1 MDSKMGNRNDYTDT
15 CVVYFYNLKFSCIY
29 SILYIESEKERNFK
43 MIKAIILDNDYNSK
57 DVVVKFG
64 GKYLCVSLT
73 YFLNSLC
80 RRHDFDYEVKTAHLE
95 NIGGEVTV
103 GWFEILS
110 NMKYHTSAIQSCEEF
125 ENLWESDKIVDG
137 IDLH

>member
-64 GKYLCVSLT
+64 
-73 YFLNSLC
+73 
-80 RRHDFDYEVKTAHLE
+80 E
-95 NIGGEVTV
+95 NICA
-103 GWFEILS
+103 FLLPIS
-110 NMKYHTSAIQSCEEF
+110 
-125 ENLWESDKIVDG
+125 
-137 IDLH
+137 